1 MRKLF
6 HYFARLRTAKLV
18 LWCYLIWYL
27 VMLGF
32 YFEPRLS
39 LWVNSLG
46 ISIVIGVALVLSVI
60 PAGGIRALER
70 WAVARLFMMPFC
82 VSSFA
87 ALIKNQG
94 FFVVFSPK
102 ATENLAA
109 AAACAIFASIT
120 FACKGAV
127 KADTT
132 EGDIR
137 K

>member
-18 LWCYLIWYL
+18 LWCYLIWYV

-60 PAGGIRALER
+60 PASGIRALER

-109 AAACAIFASIT
+109 AAACAVFAGIT
-120 FACKGAV
+120 FACKTVLNPGA
-127 KADTT
+127 AQG
-132 EGDIR
+132 EIR

>member
-18 LWCYLIWYL
+18 LWCYLIWYV

-94 FFVVFSPK
+94 FFVVFSPR
-102 ATENLAA
+102 AAENLAA
-109 AAACAIFASIT
+109 AASCAVFVGIT
-120 FACKGAV
+120 FACKATLNPGA
-127 KADTT
+127 TQ
-132 EGDIR
+132 GDIR
-137 K
+137 N